1 MLDTH
6 NKHANISH
14 TKIGELLLL
23 ADTLLFKIFLDICL
37 CVVYNIDM
45 GYIPYCKRRVK
56 ACLMLNTMRKRTAHK
71 QGAIDMSK
79 NFRETLNSRLETDSE
94 FRKEY
99 EALAPEYEL
108 AKMLIA
114 CRNADNLTQKQLSEL
129 TGIDQAD
136 ISKIENGNANP
147 SIKTLTRIASAM
159 NMNLKIEFVPKTQN
173 V

>member
-1 MLDTH
+1 
-6 NKHANISH
+6 
-14 TKIGELLLL
+14 
-23 ADTLLFKIFLDICL
+23 
-37 CVVYNIDM
+37 
-45 GYIPYCKRRVK
+45 
-56 ACLMLNTMRKRTAHK
+56 
-71 QGAIDMSK
+71 MSK
-79 NFRETLNSRLETDSE
+79 NFRETLNKRLETDAE

-99 EALAPEYEL
+99 ETLAPEYEL

-159 NMNLKIEFVPKTQN
+159 NMDLKIEFVPKSQN

>member
-1 MLDTH
+1 
-6 NKHANISH
+6 
-14 TKIGELLLL
+14 
-23 ADTLLFKIFLDICL
+23 
-37 CVVYNIDM
+37 
-45 GYIPYCKRRVK
+45 
-56 ACLMLNTMRKRTAHK
+56 
-71 QGAIDMSK
+71 MSK
-79 NFRETLNSRLETDSE
+79 NFRDTLNRRLENDAE

-99 EALAPEYEL
+99 EVLSPEYEI

-114 CRNADNLTQKQLSEL
+114 CRNSGNLTQKQLSEL

-173 V
+173 A

>member
-1 MLDTH
+1 
-6 NKHANISH
+6 
-14 TKIGELLLL
+14 
-23 ADTLLFKIFLDICL
+23 
-37 CVVYNIDM
+37 
-45 GYIPYCKRRVK
+45 
-56 ACLMLNTMRKRTAHK
+56 
-71 QGAIDMSK
+71 MSK
-79 NFRETLNSRLETDSE
+79 NFRETLNRRLENDAE

-99 EALAPEYEL
+99 EALYPEYEI

-114 CRNADNLTQKQLSEL
+114 CRNSGNLTQKQLSEL

-173 V
+173 A

>member
-1 MLDTH
+1 
-6 NKHANISH
+6 
-14 TKIGELLLL
+14 
-23 ADTLLFKIFLDICL
+23 
-37 CVVYNIDM
+37 
-45 GYIPYCKRRVK
+45 
-56 ACLMLNTMRKRTAHK
+56 
-71 QGAIDMSK
+71 MSK
-79 NFRETLNSRLETDSE
+79 NFRETLNARFETDSE

>member
-1 MLDTH
+1 
-6 NKHANISH
+6 
-14 TKIGELLLL
+14 
-23 ADTLLFKIFLDICL
+23 
-37 CVVYNIDM
+37 M
-45 GYIPYCKRRVK
+45 G
-56 ACLMLNTMRKRTAHK
+56 
-71 QGAIDMSK
+71 K
-79 NFRETLNSRLETDSE
+79 NFRATLNRRLKIDDE
-94 FRKEY
+94 FRREY

-159 NMNLKIEFVPKTQN
+159 NMNVKIEFVPKSQK

>member
-1 MLDTH
+1 
-6 NKHANISH
+6 
-14 TKIGELLLL
+14 
-23 ADTLLFKIFLDICL
+23 
-37 CVVYNIDM
+37 
-45 GYIPYCKRRVK
+45 
-56 ACLMLNTMRKRTAHK
+56 
-71 QGAIDMSK
+71 MSK
-79 NFRETLNSRLETDSE
+79 NFRETLNARLETDSE

-173 V
+173 A

>member
-1 MLDTH
+1 
-6 NKHANISH
+6 
-14 TKIGELLLL
+14 
-23 ADTLLFKIFLDICL
+23 
-37 CVVYNIDM
+37 
-45 GYIPYCKRRVK
+45 
-56 ACLMLNTMRKRTAHK
+56 
-71 QGAIDMSK
+71 MSK
-79 NFRETLNSRLETDSE
+79 NFRETLARQLENDAE

-114 CRNADNLTQKQLSEL
+114 CRNSGNLTQKQLSEL

-159 NMNLKIEFVPKTQN
+159 NMELKIEFVPKIQN

>member
-1 MLDTH
+1 
-6 NKHANISH
+6 
-14 TKIGELLLL
+14 
-23 ADTLLFKIFLDICL
+23 
-37 CVVYNIDM
+37 
-45 GYIPYCKRRVK
+45 
-56 ACLMLNTMRKRTAHK
+56 
-71 QGAIDMSK
+71 MSK
-79 NFRETLNSRLETDSE
+79 NFRETLNRQLENDAE

-99 EALAPEYEL
+99 EALSPEYEI

-114 CRNADNLTQKQLSEL
+114 CRNSGNLTQKKLSDL

-173 V
+173 A

>member
-1 MLDTH
+1 
-6 NKHANISH
+6 
-14 TKIGELLLL
+14 
-23 ADTLLFKIFLDICL
+23 
-37 CVVYNIDM
+37 
-45 GYIPYCKRRVK
+45 
-56 ACLMLNTMRKRTAHK
+56 
-71 QGAIDMSK
+71 MSK
-79 NFRETLNSRLETDSE
+79 NFRDTLNRRLENDAE

-99 EALAPEYEL
+99 EALSPEYEP

-114 CRNADNLTQKQLSEL
+114 CRNSGNLTQKQLSEL

-173 V
+173 A

>member
-1 MLDTH
+1 
-6 NKHANISH
+6 
-14 TKIGELLLL
+14 
-23 ADTLLFKIFLDICL
+23 
-37 CVVYNIDM
+37 
-45 GYIPYCKRRVK
+45 
-56 ACLMLNTMRKRTAHK
+56 
-71 QGAIDMSK
+71 MSK
-79 NFRETLNSRLETDSE
+79 NFRETLNRRLETDAE

-99 EALAPEYEL
+99 EVLAPEYEL

-159 NMNLKIEFVPKTQN
+159 NMDLKIEFVPKSQN

>member
-1 MLDTH
+1 
-6 NKHANISH
+6 
-14 TKIGELLLL
+14 
-23 ADTLLFKIFLDICL
+23 
-37 CVVYNIDM
+37 
-45 GYIPYCKRRVK
+45 
-56 ACLMLNTMRKRTAHK
+56 
-71 QGAIDMSK
+71 MSK
-79 NFRETLNSRLETDSE
+79 NFRETLNARLETDSE

-114 CRNADNLTQKQLSEL
+114 CRNSDNLTQKQLSEL

>member
-1 MLDTH
+1 
-6 NKHANISH
+6 
-14 TKIGELLLL
+14 
-23 ADTLLFKIFLDICL
+23 
-37 CVVYNIDM
+37 
-45 GYIPYCKRRVK
+45 
-56 ACLMLNTMRKRTAHK
+56 
-71 QGAIDMSK
+71 MSK
-79 NFRETLNSRLETDSE
+79 NFRETLNKRLETDAE

-99 EALAPEYEL
+99 EALDPEYEL

-173 V
+173 A

>member
-1 MLDTH
+1 
-6 NKHANISH
+6 
-14 TKIGELLLL
+14 
-23 ADTLLFKIFLDICL
+23 
-37 CVVYNIDM
+37 
-45 GYIPYCKRRVK
+45 
-56 ACLMLNTMRKRTAHK
+56 
-71 QGAIDMSK
+71 MSK
-79 NFRETLNSRLETDSE
+79 NFRATLNRRLKTDTE
-94 FRKEY
+94 FRREY

-114 CRNADNLTQKQLSEL
+114 CRNANKLTQKQLSEL

-159 NMNLKIEFVPKTQN
+159 NMNVKIEFVPKSQK

>member
-1 MLDTH
+1 
-6 NKHANISH
+6 
-14 TKIGELLLL
+14 
-23 ADTLLFKIFLDICL
+23 
-37 CVVYNIDM
+37 
-45 GYIPYCKRRVK
+45 
-56 ACLMLNTMRKRTAHK
+56 
-71 QGAIDMSK
+71 MSK
-79 NFRETLNSRLETDSE
+79 NFRETLAHQLENDAE

-114 CRNADNLTQKQLSEL
+114 CRNSGNLTQKQLSEL

-147 SIKTLTRIASAM
+147 SVETLTRIASAM
-159 NMNLKIEFVPKTQN
+159 NMELKIEFVPKTQN

>member
-1 MLDTH
+1 
-6 NKHANISH
+6 
-14 TKIGELLLL
+14 
-23 ADTLLFKIFLDICL
+23 
-37 CVVYNIDM
+37 
-45 GYIPYCKRRVK
+45 
-56 ACLMLNTMRKRTAHK
+56 
-71 QGAIDMSK
+71 MSK
-79 NFRETLNSRLETDSE
+79 NFRETLNARLETDSE

-99 EALAPEYEL
+99 EAFAPEYEL

>member
-1 MLDTH
+1 
-6 NKHANISH
+6 
-14 TKIGELLLL
+14 
-23 ADTLLFKIFLDICL
+23 
-37 CVVYNIDM
+37 
-45 GYIPYCKRRVK
+45 
-56 ACLMLNTMRKRTAHK
+56 
-71 QGAIDMSK
+71 MSK
-79 NFRETLNSRLETDSE
+79 NFRETLNKRLETDAK

-173 V
+173 A

>member
-1 MLDTH
+1 
-6 NKHANISH
+6 
-14 TKIGELLLL
+14 
-23 ADTLLFKIFLDICL
+23 
-37 CVVYNIDM
+37 
-45 GYIPYCKRRVK
+45 
-56 ACLMLNTMRKRTAHK
+56 
-71 QGAIDMSK
+71 MSK
-79 NFRETLNSRLETDSE
+79 NFRETLNRRLKTDTE
-94 FRKEY
+94 FCREY

-147 SIKTLTRIASAM
+147 SIKTLTRIASEM
-159 NMNLKIEFVPKTQN
+159 NMNVKIEFVPKSQK

>member
-1 MLDTH
+1 
-6 NKHANISH
+6 
-14 TKIGELLLL
+14 
-23 ADTLLFKIFLDICL
+23 
-37 CVVYNIDM
+37 
-45 GYIPYCKRRVK
+45 
-56 ACLMLNTMRKRTAHK
+56 
-71 QGAIDMSK
+71 MSK
-79 NFRETLNSRLETDSE
+79 NFRETLNRQLENDAE

-99 EALAPEYEL
+99 EALSPEYEI

-114 CRNADNLTQKQLSEL
+114 CRSSGNLTQKQLSEL

-173 V
+173 A